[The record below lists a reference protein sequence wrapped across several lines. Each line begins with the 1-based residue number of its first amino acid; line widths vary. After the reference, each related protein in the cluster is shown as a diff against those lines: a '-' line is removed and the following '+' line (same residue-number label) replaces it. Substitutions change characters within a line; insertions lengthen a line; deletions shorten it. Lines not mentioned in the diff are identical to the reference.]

1 MPRSGYAHGMKQQ
14 DDWLLSNRLRAL
26 VARLEEGVD
35 PAEEETLWAAAE
47 ADLEAADAEEDA
59 DIALPIL
66 DRSLSELKNL
76 IAAWDA
82 GKRSLPP
89 WDREILKRGLK
100 AFRKRL
106 KLARLDDESS
116 SGRNPLSKGDTS
128 SITGVKAPEQ
138 VPQEVWDTLIAQG
151 KLRAGEYG
159 MLELVE

>member
-1 MPRSGYAHGMKQQ
+1 MKQQ

-26 VARLEEGVD
+26 AARLEEGVD

-47 ADLEAADAEEDA
+47 ADLEAAGADEDA
-59 DIALPIL
+59 DIALPVL
-66 DRSLSELKNL
+66 DRSLEELK
-76 IAAWDA
+76 AVTEAWGA

-89 WDREILKRGLK
+89 WDRTILKRALK

-116 SGRNPLSKGDTS
+116 SGRNPLSKGGSS
-128 SITGVKAPEQ
+128 SIVGVRAPEQ
-138 VPQEVWDTLIAQG
+138 VSPEVWDTLIAQG
-151 KLRAGEYG
+151 KLRDGGFG

>member
-1 MPRSGYAHGMKQQ
+1 MKQQ

-47 ADLEAADAEEDA
+47 TDLEAADADEDA
-59 DIALPIL
+59 DIALPVL
-66 DRSLSELKNL
+66 DRSLPELKAL

-82 GKRSLPP
+82 GNRHLPP
-89 WDREILKRGLK
+89 WDRAILKRGLK

-106 KLARLDDESS
+106 NLARLDDEST
-116 SGRNPLSKGDTS
+116 SGRNPLSKGECS
-128 SITGVKAPEQ
+128 SILGVKAPEKIS
-138 VPQEVWDTLIAQG
+138 QEVWDTLIAQG
-151 KLRAGEYG
+151 KLRDGGYG

>member
-1 MPRSGYAHGMKQQ
+1 MKEQA
-14 DDWLLSNRLRAL
+14 DWLLSNRLRAL
-26 VARLEEGVD
+26 VAKIEDGVD
-35 PAEEETLWAAAE
+35 PAEEEALWAAAE
-47 ADLEAADAEEDA
+47 ADLEAANAEEDA

-66 DRSLSELKNL
+66 DRSLPELKTL
-76 IAAWDA
+76 IEAWNA

-116 SGRNPLSKGDTS
+116 SGRNPLSKGESS

-138 VPQEVWDTLIAQG
+138 ITQEVWDTLIAQG
-151 KLRAGEYG
+151 KLRDGGYG